1 MMFEIVAHAAIR
13 EDLRMAQAKLM
24 ELLMQVGVS
33 RRINYSIT
41 VENYDFVSPNIKTD
55 LKIGFS
61 GETEE

>member
-1 MMFEIVAHAAIR
+1 MVFEIDTHAAVR
-13 EDLRMAQAKLM
+13 EDLRMAKAKLM

-55 LKIGFS
+55 LKIGFFW
-61 GETEE
+61 

>member
-1 MMFEIVAHAAIR
+1 MMFEIVAHAAVR

-24 ELLMQVGVS
+24 ELLIQVGVS
-33 RRINYSIT
+33 RRINYST
-41 VENYDFVSPNIKTD
+41 KVANYDFVPPNIKTD

>member
-1 MMFEIVAHAAIR
+1 MMFEIVAHAVVR
-13 EDLRMAQAKLM
+13 EDLRMAHAKLM

-33 RRINYSIT
+33 RRINYSMK
-41 VENYDFVSPNIKTD
+41 VANYDFVPPNIKTD

>member
-1 MMFEIVAHAAIR
+1 MVFEIDAHAAIR
-13 EDLRMAQAKLM
+13 EDLRMAKAKLM

-41 VENYDFVSPNIKTD
+41 VENYDFVLPNIKTD
-55 LKIGFS
+55 LKIGFY

>member
-1 MMFEIVAHAAIR
+1 MVFEINTHAAVR
-13 EDLRMAQAKLM
+13 EDLRMPKAKLM

-33 RRINYSIT
+33 RRIKYSMK
-41 VENYDFVSPNIKTD
+41 VANYDFVPLNIKTD